1 MRLPAPRTSRVTVDR
16 DVAVPMTDG
25 AVLRHDHHRPAGVS
39 RGPVVLVR
47 SPYGRAGWIGVV
59 FGRLVAE
66 RGLQVVVQSVRGT
79 ADSDG
84 VLSPFDESSDGG
96 ETVALGARPAVVR
109 RAARHP
115 RAELPRPHPVGPR
128 ARRRAVA
135 ARDGHAGH
143 RVVVPGPDL
152 RRRVVLPG
160 QRAVLERDDAVDGG
174 RAVRAVHPAAARA
187 QDPRRRP
194 RRAAAARG
202 RPARHRRPG
211 RLLPGLAA
219 RVRLRLG
226 VLGPPRLHR
235 RRRRGGPRR
244 RRRDDDRRLPGH
256 LPALA
261 ARRPRRAAR
270 RGRPPAPR
278 PRPLGA
284 HLRAR
289 ASRPACASPSPRS
302 SGSSTAPT
310 AAAGSSRP
318 PPRTPRC
325 R

>member
-1 MRLPAPRTSRVTVDR
+1 M
-16 DVAVPMTDG
+16 
-25 AVLRHDHHRPAGVS
+25 
-39 RGPVVLVR
+39 LVR

-84 VLSPFDESSDGG
+84 VLSPFDEASDGG
-96 ETVALGARPAVVR
+96 ATVRWVLDQPWCDGRLATLGPSYLGLTQWALAPAAGR
-109 RAARHP
+109 
-115 RAELPRPHPVGPR
+115 
-128 ARRRAVA
+128 VA

-152 RRRVVLPG
+152 RRRIVLPG

-219 RVRLRLG
+219 RVRPRLG

-235 RRRRGGPRR
+235 RGRRGGPRR

-289 ASRPACASPSPRS
+289 ASPPACASRWPRS